1 MLKFLRNTTMV
12 LWLLISLSLFTI
24 SVSIWAASQAMRV
37 AQMSKTVA
45 TQAIKN
51 RNQILRLKAK
61 ARLRRTV
68 AAVPLLGVGAV
79 VLFEEQDRRE
89 WLEANPGKT
98 NADYACAIGGITAE
112 IMDEFIAELPEKLQ
126 RVRLPIPECGQKTG

>member
-1 MLKFLRNTTMV
+1 MV

-37 AQMSKTVA
+37 AQMSKAVA

-79 VLFEEQDRRE
+79 VFFEEQDRRE

-98 NADYACAIGGITAE
+98 SADYACAIGEVTVE
-112 IMDEFIAELPEKLQ
+112 IMDEFMAELPEKLQ